1 MQTFMTPIR
10 EPGFQPRQSLP
21 IRSRVYVE
29 RANQKPLTREDGL
42 PAKRLLLSK
51 MLSKDFLI
59 DIYICSTISCCQI
72 NYH

>member
-29 RANQKPLTREDGL
+29 RANQKPLTREDDNKRMNQFLVL
-42 PAKRLLLSK
+42 PI
-51 MLSKDFLI
+51 FN
-59 DIYICSTISCCQI
+59 STV
-72 NYH
+72 